1 MKRIV
6 TYLTIFAFAFLWVA
20 CATKMQTS
28 PALPCSIDE
37 DTDSLY
43 IREVGHGVSANLQ
56 QARRESLSE
65 AKMRILSHF
74 LNVTSKDSLPLLQT
88 DILHFEKECENVF
101 VTDNQYHVYTRL
113 ASPIPDEARLLY
125 YREQFRKY
133 AEEKQKQMLDNRT
146 NNADDSVMKAIPS
159 ISGPNGSD
167 STNLHQI
174 KNNQ

>member
-1 MKRIV
+1 M
-6 TYLTIFAFAFLWVA
+6 
-20 CATKMQTS
+20 
-28 PALPCSIDE
+28 
-37 DTDSLY
+37 
-43 IREVGHGVSANLQ
+43 
-56 QARRESLSE
+56 
-65 AKMRILSHF
+65 
-74 LNVTSKDSLPLLQT
+74 
-88 DILHFEKECENVF
+88 F